1 MNFQSGMGW
10 AISQLGKRG
19 VHINIM
25 MNRSQVRDAQ
35 RSSGLLRWLGMACM
49 RPKFAVLCRIAVC
62 LIQTNISPFFASVKR
77 LTPCR
82 EDKTEY
88 RSTQN
93 QRRSSSSG
101 AITNQLGAPSPQAS
115 VTPTARP
122 LRLAKTLTLWY
133 VNGQLTRS

>member
-82 EDKTEY
+82 EDRISVGRT
-88 RSTQN
+88 RDDPPHQ
-93 QRRSSSSG
+93 SG
-101 AITNQLGAPSPQAS
+101 AITNHLGAPSPQAS